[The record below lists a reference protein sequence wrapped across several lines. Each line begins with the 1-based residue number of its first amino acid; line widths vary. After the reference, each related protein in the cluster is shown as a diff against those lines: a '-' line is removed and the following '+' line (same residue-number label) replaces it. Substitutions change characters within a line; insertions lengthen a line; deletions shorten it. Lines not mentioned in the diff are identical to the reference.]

1 MGEHRLICL
10 SRMTASILN
19 LDTVLTSEFNMEQ
32 HERCCKI
39 QIGIRANM
47 LHHKFCS
54 LLIDGMITLSI
65 KQNNFRYKFLFWWSD
80 NVFFEHYFGLKPC
93 NKYVGHV
100 CYKAISQRN
109 SVFFML

>member
-19 LDTVLTSEFNMEQ
+19 LDTVLTSEFDMEQ
-32 HERCCKI
+32 HERCFKI

-65 KQNNFRYKFLFWWSD
+65 KQNNFRYKFLF
-80 NVFFEHYFGLKPC
+80 
-93 NKYVGHV
+93 
-100 CYKAISQRN
+100 
-109 SVFFML
+109 

>member
-10 SRMTASILN
+10 SRMKASILN
-19 LDTVLTSEFNMEQ
+19 LDTVLTSEFDMEQ

-65 KQNNFRYKFLFWWSD
+65 KQNNFRYKFLF
-80 NVFFEHYFGLKPC
+80 
-93 NKYVGHV
+93 
-100 CYKAISQRN
+100 
-109 SVFFML
+109 

>member
-1 MGEHRLICL
+1 
-10 SRMTASILN
+10 MTASILN
-19 LDTVLTSEFNMEQ
+19 LDTVLTSEFDMEQ

-65 KQNNFRYKFLFWWSD
+65 KQNKIFAINFSSD
-80 NVFFEHYFGLKPC
+80 GVTMFSLSI
-93 NKYVGHV
+93 
-100 CYKAISQRN
+100 IS
-109 SVFFML
+109 V